1 MLFYGHST
9 TVSIEV
15 SKTFD
20 LGSNPSAR
28 AKKTSRYPSVLLI
41 MNKVSSYFRD
51 SWKELIE
58 KVTWP
63 TWNQLQQ
70 STVIVLVATLVITA
84 MLYYQ
89 HAVANISQVFE
100 GFYQA
105 LVITL
110 VQANGGFIENIRNTL
125 QL

>member
-1 MLFYGHST
+1 
-9 TVSIEV
+9 
-15 SKTFD
+15 
-20 LGSNPSAR
+20 
-28 AKKTSRYPSVLLI
+28 

-84 MLYYQ
+84 MVWIMDF
-89 HAVANISQVFE
+89 ASQNLLKLIYSF
-100 GFYQA
+100 FK
-105 LVITL
+105 
-110 VQANGGFIENIRNTL
+110 
-125 QL
+125 